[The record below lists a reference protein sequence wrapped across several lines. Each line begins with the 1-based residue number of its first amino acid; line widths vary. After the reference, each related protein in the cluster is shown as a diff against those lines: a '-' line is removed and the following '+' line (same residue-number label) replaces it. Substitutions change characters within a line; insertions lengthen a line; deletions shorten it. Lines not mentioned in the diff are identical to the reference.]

1 MQPQTIRTQSRLAF
15 TDETLGMLLG
25 LTGVAIFSLT
35 LPFTRLAVADLDP
48 TFAAMARAV
57 GAALLAALWLGMRRA
72 PFPPRAAWPAL
83 ASVAGGCVIGFPLL
97 SSLAMRAL
105 PASHGAVLVGILP
118 LATALCAALRGH
130 ERPSLAFW
138 ASALLGSALVIGFAL
153 YQGGGALHAAD
164 LALFGA
170 VLAAAWGYAEGGR
183 LAQTL
188 GGQQV
193 ISWALLLSLPVA
205 LPLTILQLWQHG
217 AAIGAAGL
225 PAWLGFAYTC
235 VFSMFVGFFFWYRG
249 MALGGVAR
257 VGQVQLVQPFLTL
270 LGAALVLGEPL
281 QAGHVAFALAV
292 IAVVAVGR
300 RTVVQRRAGQAAAPP
315 AVLPSFAKETGKCR
329 S

>member
-1 MQPQTIRTQSRLAF
+1 MQPQTIRTQPPQSRVALAF

-72 PFPPRAAWPAL
+72 PLPPRAAWPAL
-83 ASVAGGCVIGFPLL
+83 AAVAGGCVIGFPLL

-130 ERPSLAFW
+130 ERPSPAFW

-205 LPLTILQLWQHG
+205 LPLAGWDIWRHG
-217 AAIGAAGL
+217 AAMAAAG
-225 PAWLGFAYTC
+225 PAAWGGFAYTC
-235 VFSMFVGFFFWYRG
+235 VFSMFVGFVFWYRG
-249 MALGGVAR
+249 MAKGGVAR
-257 VGQVQLVQPFLTL
+257 VGQVQLLQPFLTL
-270 LGAALVLGEPL
+270 LGAAAVLGEPL
-281 QAGHVAFALAV
+281 RAAHLLFALAV
-292 IAVVAVGR
+292 IASVALGR
-300 RTVVQRRAGQAAAPP
+300 RMAVRR
-315 AVLPSFAKETGKCR
+315 
-329 S
+329 